1 MVAKSFTITGD
12 GAVHTFASAL
22 GLSRI
27 EVKWLQGT
35 TQASGNAS
43 SILIG
48 GNEVSSTVG
57 FPLPP
62 GYAGMFFPQISETST
77 RYDLTQQYY
86 WAAAGDKLN
95 CLYAVD

>member
-1 MVAKSFTITGD
+1 MVAKSLTITGD
-12 GAVHTFASAL
+12 GAVHSFAAAL

-27 EVKWLQGT
+27 EVKWMQGT
-35 TQASGNAS
+35 TPLTGNAS
-43 SILIG
+43 NVLIG
-48 GNEVSSTVG
+48 GNEVTSTVG

-62 GYAGMFFPQISETST
+62 AYAGMFFPPIAETST

-95 CLYAVD
+95 VLYAVD